1 MAFYENKAPTIT
13 TITNPQKR
21 PFKVTFFRQ
30 KTLCFHA
37 YVSIF
42 AGIFSI
48 YTHVIE
54 AKRFSSKNKNDEEYS
69 EEETST
75 TEPGVDPWAHLELP
89 VNIWIIIVGSVIAF
103 WFFLSCCLATCCG
116 PRNIECHL
124 CEEPIRKRKWTKSG
138 HWDQCAQDHA
148 RFLNE
153 LPDTEYPCPSCHR
166 PLKQWPKKLGGK
178 VFKCQVGLECN
189 PHPRLD
195 SPTDSTDRM
204 YNADKKPVDKPRRFV
219 DVANNGESRLVC
231 FEDGIDVCKPC
242 AIEHW
247 GPQRTT
253 TTNTASTFNTHN
265 THQNSSYPPS
275 HESTRSST
283 GSKKIL
289 NGGWVDVQLRTISHQ
304 VHDMD
309 RMENGAIPKHSLNVN
324 GKVIVVQ
331 NDEQQ

>member
-1 MAFYENKAPTIT
+1 M
-13 TITNPQKR
+13 
-21 PFKVTFFRQ
+21 
-30 KTLCFHA
+30 
-37 YVSIF
+37 
-42 AGIFSI
+42 
-48 YTHVIE
+48 
-54 AKRFSSKNKNDEEYS
+54 
-69 EEETST
+69 
-75 TEPGVDPWAHLELP
+75 
-89 VNIWIIIVGSVIAF
+89 
-103 WFFLSCCLATCCG
+103 
-116 PRNIECHL
+116 
-124 CEEPIRKRKWTKSG
+124 
-138 HWDQCAQDHA
+138 
-148 RFLNE
+148 
-153 LPDTEYPCPSCHR
+153 
-166 PLKQWPKKLGGK
+166 
-178 VFKCQVGLECN
+178 CN
-189 PHPRLD
+189 N
-195 SPTDSTDRM
+195 
-204 YNADKKPVDKPRRFV
+204 Y
-219 DVANNGESRLVC
+219 RLVC